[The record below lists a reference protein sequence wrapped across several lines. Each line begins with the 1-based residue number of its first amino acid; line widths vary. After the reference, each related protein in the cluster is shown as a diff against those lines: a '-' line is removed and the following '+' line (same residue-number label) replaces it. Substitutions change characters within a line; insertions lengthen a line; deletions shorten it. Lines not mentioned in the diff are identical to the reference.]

1 MLKYLL
7 AYDEPKAVC
16 PSPQTMDSIQYW
28 AGGWDFEAPND
39 EEAIRRSQTFLR
51 EGSIAL
57 SESKTPALRR
67 GLNLYRI
74 VAFSEELS
82 RHPADPNWNA
92 AAESKSADAG
102 LKGHIDSFDRA
113 FGVRSTH

>member
-1 MLKYLL
+1 MLKYHL

-82 RHPADPNWNA
+82 RHPADPNWDPE
-92 AAESKSADAG
+92 AEGKSADAG
-102 LKGHIDSFDRA
+102 LKGHLDSFESVFDT
-113 FGVRSTH
+113 RSAN